1 MLGKVLAIS
10 GLCSFA
16 LLSAIMQSAIPSSMH
31 PLGILL
37 VFFLIYVLVLSVL
50 TFFVYGIWTLIVRAR
65 HRVVEKLVVL
75 RRSYVYSLILAMA
88 PVMMIAISSIG
99 RFGIYECSLI
109 IVFELI
115 ACFYVSK
122 HK

>member
-1 MLGKVLAIS
+1 MLEKVLAIS
-10 GLCSFA
+10 ALCSFV
-16 LLSAIMQSAIPSSMH
+16 LLSAIVQSAVPSSMH
-31 PLGILL
+31 PLGILM

-50 TFFVYGIWTLIVRAR
+50 TFFIYSVFIFILRLR
-65 HRVVEKLVVL
+65 HRSADKRVVL

-99 RFGIYECSLI
+99 RFGAYEASLI
-109 IVFELI
+109 IVFELV

>member
-1 MLGKVLAIS
+1 MFF
-10 GLCSFA
+10 CSVVCNCAVGSTFFNA
-16 LLSAIMQSAIPSSMH
+16 SIGYFV
-31 PLGILL
+31 GI
-37 VFFLIYVLVLSVL
+37 FLIYVLVLSVL
-50 TFFVYGIWTLIVRAR
+50 TFFIYAVSGFILRLRRRSADKRT
-65 HRVVEKLVVL
+65 VL

-99 RFGIYECSLI
+99 RFGAYEASLI
-109 IVFELI
+109 VIFELV